1 MIVSWDSLPEILKP
15 VLPKNY
21 TYKIQSLNQPSPF
34 QTQENFEILNFE
46 LDTFVN
52 INTAEQASEWFA
64 EFESHSK
71 STMPETKG
79 FKITGKRVLF
89 RELCHC
95 IHSNKVK
102 KKQRPL

>member
-1 MIVSWDSLPEILKP
+1 MIFSWDSLPEILKS

-21 TYKIQSLNQPSPF
+21 TYKIQSFNQLSPY
-34 QTQENFEILNFE
+34 QTQENFEIQ

-52 INTAEQASEWFA
+52 INTAEQASEWFT

-71 STMPETKG
+71 STMSETKG

-102 KKQRPL
+102 KKQRPS